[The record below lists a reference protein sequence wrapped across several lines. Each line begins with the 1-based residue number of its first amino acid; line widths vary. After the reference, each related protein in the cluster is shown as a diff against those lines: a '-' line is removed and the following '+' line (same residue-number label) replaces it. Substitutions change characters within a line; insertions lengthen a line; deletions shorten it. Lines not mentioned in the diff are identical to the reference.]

1 MGTLLQKL
9 EYLEQT
15 KIKIREVLKFK
26 GAKVT
31 DEDTFRSY
39 ADYIRKI
46 EGAAAGRAG
55 DLFARGGIGIGG
67 RVLIGEAQ
75 WVTPISAI
83 PGDRSIT
90 FTWRPKTEAV
100 SYAISVYTSE
110 GLNLIARITDLDSE
124 TTTHK
129 ITGLTN
135 GTEYAV
141 TAYYKDSTMS
151 VYRYISN
158 NATNA
163 ERVAHGLTATPIAT
177 E

>member
-1 MGTLLQKL
+1 MGTLSHKL
-9 EYLEQT
+9 AYLEQT
-15 KIKIREVLKFK
+15 KIKIREALKFK

-46 EGAAAGRAG
+46 EGAAAGRVG
-55 DLFARGGIGIGG
+55 ELFARGGIGIGG
-67 RVLIGEAQ
+67 RTLIGEAQ

-83 PGDRSIT
+83 PGDGSIT
-90 FTWRPKTEAV
+90 FSWKPITEAV
-100 SYAISVYTSE
+100 SYAISVYTSD
-110 GLNLIARITDLDSE
+110 GLNLVTRILDLDSE
-124 TTTHK
+124 TTSHK

-151 VYRYISN
+151 AYRYISS
-158 NATNA
+158 NATTA